1 MARWWHSTARAG
13 RTSASSE
20 CAVGTYTMPRS
31 MPLDRGERSATATA
45 HLAKAVA
52 NKAHSRHDDHR
63 LSGVEGIVAKL
74 KADPYTPETVWY
86 KVKNRAYTQAEGRW
100 ELFEKRR

>member
-1 MARWWHSTARAG
+1 
-13 RTSASSE
+13 
-20 CAVGTYTMPRS
+20 
-31 MPLDRGERSATATA
+31 
-45 HLAKAVA
+45 
-52 NKAHSRHDDHR
+52 
-63 LSGVEGIVAKL
+63 VAKL